1 MAFNNALT
9 PTRVNA
15 GATIGWWYSWGD
27 NHGAQYAMANCKSP
41 DAQMQTTAEMDQLND
56 DGSVTYF
63 VNFLNNGPEPC
74 FHNLNGGGLS

>member
-1 MAFNNALT
+1 MSFNDFLN
-9 PTRVNA
+9 PVWVNA
-15 GATIGWWYSWGD
+15 GAPVGWWYNFGD

-56 DGSVTYF
+56 DGTVTYF
-63 VNFLNNGPEPC
+63 VNFQNNGPQAC